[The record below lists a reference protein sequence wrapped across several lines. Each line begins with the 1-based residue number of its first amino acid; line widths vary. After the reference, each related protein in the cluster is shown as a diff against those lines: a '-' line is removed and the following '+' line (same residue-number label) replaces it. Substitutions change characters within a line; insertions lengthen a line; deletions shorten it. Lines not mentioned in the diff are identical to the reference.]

1 VTDALGI
8 IVDACNKM
16 LVYRL
21 AYKDKFCLHAAKVM
35 IFCEKSDRWSN
46 KKAKATGFTANRL
59 IFNRY

>member
-1 VTDALGI
+1 
-8 IVDACNKM
+8 M

-21 AYKDKFCLHAAKVM
+21 AYKDKFCLHAAKIM
-35 IFCEKSDRWSN
+35 IFFEKNDRWGD